1 MTDQK
6 LLNNPV
12 NKLALAHLLALTL
25 PIHKR
30 WLEYCLGSHPFRPV
44 ISWVF

>member
-12 NKLALAHLLALTL
+12 NKLAHLLALPL
-25 PIHKR
+25 PIHNR
-30 WLEYCLGSHPFRPV
+30 WLKYCLGSHPFQPV